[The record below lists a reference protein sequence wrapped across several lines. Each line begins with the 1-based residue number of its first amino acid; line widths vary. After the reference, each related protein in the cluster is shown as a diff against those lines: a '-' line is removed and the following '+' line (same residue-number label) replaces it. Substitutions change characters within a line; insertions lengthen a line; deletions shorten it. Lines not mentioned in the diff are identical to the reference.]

1 MTTLTAPLRPGTPQR
16 HPPCTRCSGLVTADS
31 QGGARCASCRR
42 EPGFEARQAAAPPVV
57 REGLEPK
64 VLPQIAQQDFA
75 RYRAVGQRARAARKL
90 VKCLTCPVNIP
101 AGDLAIC
108 QDCQAAERP
117 RQRQLGHFARATRAP
132 GPRDGQAENG
142 RETARTK
149 RARGGA
155 VSSPRPGCLG
165 VSSAA
170 RRPPWWFPSRGDT
183 AGLLP
188 GRQESDHRDHQG
200 H

>member
-1 MTTLTAPLRPGTPQR
+1 MYPVQR
-16 HPPCTRCSGLVTADS
+16 IGNCRFT
-31 QGGARCASCRR
+31 GGARCASCRR

-64 VLPQIAQQDFA
+64 VLPPIAQQDFA

-155 VSSPRPGCLG
+155 VSSPRPGMSGRLLCIAKTALV
-165 VSSAA
+165 VS
-170 RRPPWWFPSRGDT
+170 W
-183 AGLLP
+183 
-188 GRQESDHRDHQG
+188 QG
-200 H
+200 